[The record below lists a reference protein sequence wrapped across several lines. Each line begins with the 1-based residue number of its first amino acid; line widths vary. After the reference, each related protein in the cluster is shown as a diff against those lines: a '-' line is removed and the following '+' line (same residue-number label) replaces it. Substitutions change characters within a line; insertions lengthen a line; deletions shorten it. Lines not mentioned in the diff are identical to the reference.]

1 MSPQNRLRLIRLA
14 EIVRSPRFI
23 LAMAMLETLAAVGF
37 ALLGW
42 VIPMIVM
49 LIFVA
54 IDVRALAAENLLSRR
69 SR

>member
-54 IDVRALAAENLLSRR
+54 IDVRALAAVNRSSRQ